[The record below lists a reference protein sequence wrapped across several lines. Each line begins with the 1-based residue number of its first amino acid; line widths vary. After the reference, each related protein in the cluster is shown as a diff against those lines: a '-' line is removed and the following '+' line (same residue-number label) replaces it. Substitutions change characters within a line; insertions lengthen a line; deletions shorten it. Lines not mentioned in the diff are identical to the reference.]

1 MRLDKANKME
11 FIKQRIFV
19 ASILLGLCV
28 IATSCDDNGA
38 PEDSIL
44 QPLEEHLQGVWQEW
58 KSYEVKDG
66 KYIETPNPENYMIEF
81 DLRPNGKM
89 VVSYDYTISSI
100 WPSTWSVNEKDN
112 MVTVEN
118 TTYRI
123 YRLSDSEMEVGSNT
137 SNNVETG
144 ETMHG
149 DFRWIWKRLDNFH
162 DTYATRLLGKW
173 KLLRRYEIKDKQWV
187 EIPISADDEG
197 WREYRETGACTYYE
211 RIGGNELRIDYDYWG
226 AMDYVNWDGVFQ
238 AYHGID
244 GEPYNDYVAFT
255 VNPDG
260 TLTAYSLDFFDAG
273 GEGVADVGR
282 KDILVLIN

>member
-1 MRLDKANKME
+1 MKTIRHC
-11 FIKQRIFV
+11 
-19 ASILLGLCV
+19 LLLLPALIGLAV
-28 IATSCDDNGA
+28 IATSCDDSDA
-38 PEDSIL
+38 PEDPIL
-44 QPLEEHLQGVWQEW
+44 RPLEQQIQGVWQEW

-66 KYIETPNPENYMIEF
+66 KYIETPNPEGYMIEF
-81 DLRPNGKM
+81 DLKPEGKM
-89 VVSYDYTISSI
+89 VVSYDYSYSNV
-100 WPSTWSVNEKDN
+100 WGSTWSVNEKAN
-112 MVTVEN
+112 LLTLEN

-123 YRLSDSEMEVGSNT
+123 YRLTANEMEVGANT

-173 KLLRRYEIKDKQWV
+173 KLLYRYEIKDKQWV
-187 EIPISADDEG
+187 EIPLGADDEG
-197 WREYRETGACTYYE
+197 WREYRDTGTSTYYE
-211 RIGGNELRIDYDYWG
+211 RIGGKELRIDYDYWG
-226 AMDYVNWDGVFQ
+226 AMDYANWDGIFQ

-244 GEPYNDYVAFT
+244 GESFNDYDAFT
-255 VNPDG
+255 LNPDG

-282 KDILVLIN
+282 KEILVRE